1 MADAPCILVSATGN
15 YVEHMKMMNSDQA
28 ALQARMVGFQVTSCE
43 SVVGE
48 IGILALATGNYD
60 IITMEHIK
68 ICTTPLWATAV
79 TSTTRSTW
87 PGLSSV

>member
-1 MADAPCILVSATGN
+1 MADAPCVLVSATGN
-15 YVEHMKMMNSDQA
+15 YVEHMKMIN
-28 ALQARMVGFQVTSCE
+28 CE

-48 IGILALATGNYD
+48 IASATGNHY